1 MRLSN
6 EFYDYIIVG
15 GGLQGGLLTLAI
27 RYHHPD
33 ATILLIER
41 GENVGGNH
49 TWSFHPEDVP
59 DSAQPWIEPLVSNRW
74 SEYVVRF
81 PGFERRLNLPYASIN
96 SKHFADVVESAFLIS
111 NSYASR
117 NESSSAVQT
126 LPTIINRIALHRS
139 AVETPHWQSCRAMS
153 SRLLTNT
160 EIDVVTSDSVRTSDG
175 VIYDCHTAIDC
186 RGFAL
191 QDLPYGGRCG
201 YQKFFGFEL
210 DFSSDWPETHPV
222 IMDACRSQAEGFR
235 FMYTLPLTSRRI
247 LIEDT
252 QFSDHPR
259 LERAD
264 CYQNVTAFI
273 RARTNSD
280 WSIVREESGCLPM
293 PYTRMGTPCLIDPVR
308 GGYAGGWFHAATG
321 YSFPLAVRFAEAV
334 GSAAPDQVTDAVA
347 ALIEENRF
355 PAKFARFLNRLLFRL
370 VKADYRWGLFRRF
383 YRVLSEPEISRFYAH
398 RITVADACRIII
410 GRPPSG
416 LTPIRFVNSLLTEK

>member
-1 MRLSN
+1 MN

-27 RYHHPD
+27 RYHNPD

-41 GENVGGNH
+41 GKSVGGNH
-49 TWSFHPEDVP
+49 TWSFHPDDVP
-59 DSAQPWIEPLVSNRW
+59 ESAQPWIEPLVSSRW

-81 PGFERRLNLPYASIN
+81 PDFERRLNLPYASIN
-96 SKHFADVVESAFLIS
+96 SRHFADVIESAFQLPKS
-111 NSYASR
+111 NTSR
-117 NESSSAVQT
+117 NEASSGVQT
-126 LPTIINRIALHRS
+126 NPAISNRIAQHRLV
-139 AVETPHWQSCRAMS
+139 VETPHWQSFRAMD
-153 SRLLTNT
+153 SRLMTNT
-160 EIDVVTSDSVRTSDG
+160 EVDFVTLDSVRTCDG
-175 VIYDCHTAIDC
+175 VIYDCRTAIDC
-186 RGFAL
+186 RGLACS
-191 QDLPYGGRCG
+191 DIPYDGKCG
-201 YQKFFGFEL
+201 YQKFFGFEFEL
-210 DFSSDWPETHPV
+210 SSDWAETHPV
-222 IMDACRSQAEGFR
+222 VMDACRSQAGGFR
-235 FMYTLPLTSRRI
+235 FMYTLPFSPRRI

-252 QFSDHPR
+252 QFSDDPH

-264 CYQNVTAFI
+264 CYQNVVAFL
-273 RARTNSD
+273 RARTDAD

-293 PYTRMGTPCLIDPVR
+293 PYTAVGTPCLTEPVR

-321 YSFPLAVRFAEAV
+321 YSFPLAVRFAEAI
-334 GSAAPDQVTDAVA
+334 GSAAPDQVMDKVA

-370 VKADYRWGLFRRF
+370 VKADNRWGLFRRF

-398 RITVADACRIII
+398 RFTAADACRIVV

>member
-1 MRLSN
+1 MPFTD

-27 RYHHPD
+27 RYHNPD

-59 DSAQPWIEPLVSNRW
+59 HSAKPWLEPLVSNRW
-74 SEYVVRF
+74 SEYFVRF
-81 PGFERRLNLPYASIN
+81 PGFERRLHLPYASIN
-96 SKHFADVVESAFLIS
+96 SKHFADVVESAFPRFKS
-111 NSYASR
+111 QSSR
-117 NESSSAVQT
+117 NEPSSDDLTVPAIT
-126 LPTIINRIALHRS
+126 NRIPLHRS
-139 AVETPHWQSCRAMS
+139 EVETADRQFCRASS

-160 EIDVVTSDSVRTSDG
+160 EVKVLTSNAVMTSEGITYSCD
-175 VIYDCHTAIDC
+175 TAIDC
-186 RGFAL
+186 RGL
-191 QDLPYGGRCG
+191 SVEDIPHGGGCG
-201 YQKFFGFEL
+201 YQKFVGFEFEL
-210 DFSSDWPETHPV
+210 SSDWPETHPV

-235 FMYTLPLTSRRI
+235 FMYTLPFSPRRI

-264 CYQNVTAFI
+264 CYQSVIAFL
-273 RARTNSD
+273 RARTDSD

-293 PYTRMGTPCLIDPVR
+293 PYTRRGMPCLSDSVR

-334 GSAAPDQVTDAVA
+334 GSAAPGQLTGAVA
-347 ALIEENRF
+347 ALIKENRF
-355 PAKFARFLNRLLFRL
+355 PAKFSRFLNRLLFRL
-370 VKADYRWGLFRRF
+370 VKADSRWGLFRRF
-383 YRVLSEPEISRFYAH
+383 YRVLSEREISRFYAH
-398 RITVADACRIII
+398 RITVADACRIVV
-410 GRPPSG
+410 GRPPFG
-416 LTPIRFVNSLLTEK
+416 MTPLRFANSLLTEK